1 MNQNPKLTQ
10 FLSKLANGRY
20 KFISKAR
27 SALGGTTGLSNEDKT
42 EAYAAINAFF
52 NPKKA
57 PPAQEPEKEVNTAEG
72 VRRIFLC
79 AEGTISAGLTALL
92 DASER
97 GPYTD
102 ADLSMLLKI
111 SLEKDALGA
120 FTKLLQ
126 RNVWQVTPA
135 MLNTQ
140 HFAANTR
147 FFAFVSAIFSSSS
160 PPREDTTR
168 AVLQTLTAEIERRAS
183 DEAQVAAFEE
193 LLMHITRRLTGFGF
207 NQLTALVVAF
217 ATPVFA
223 QRWLLTHDHNPQS
236 VHEFA
241 HRMMALYL
249 ANETNAASLVTLV
262 DTLEPERPVV
272 EEIVR
277 VLLAQRQL
285 GDAIH
290 IAGIVPEE
298 FKPQLYKILLP
309 MVRDYGDPLALVSF
323 GAAFKGLAD
332 RDEIKD
338 LVRRFLKPEV
348 NDRLD
353 ALFDGFEPVDVFES
367 VPSVLPPKEQAEIRN
382 TLMRKLG
389 LPTRETIG
397 RYVRPA

>member
-10 FLSKLANGRY
+10 FLSKLADGRY
-20 KFISKAR
+20 KLISNAR
-27 SALGGTTGLSNEDKT
+27 AALGGTAGLSDEDKA
-42 EAYAAINAFF
+42 EARRAIADFF
-52 NPKKA
+52 NPK
-57 PPAQEPEKEVNTAEG
+57 AQEPMKETVSQVESIRRTFVAAKTTLTVGLEG
-72 VRRIFLC
+72 
-79 AEGTISAGLTALL
+79 LL
-92 DASER
+92 AASQR
-97 GPYTD
+97 GPYSD
-102 ADLSMLLKI
+102 AELTMLLGI
-111 SLEKDALGA
+111 AIEEDVITA
-120 FTKLLQ
+120 FTELFHRNAGQITAGMINQ
-126 RNVWQVTPA
+126 RVLARNPRVFSF
-135 MLNTQ
+135 L
-140 HFAANTR
+140 
-147 FFAFVSAIFSSSS
+147 SAVFRSPT
-160 PPREDTTR
+160 PPREEVTR
-168 AVLQTLTAEIERRAS
+168 MMSQILVEEIERRAS
-183 DEAQVAAFEE
+183 DEAQVAVFEE
-193 LLMHITRRLTGFGF
+193 LVTMLIAKRPTEFGF
-207 NQLTALVVAF
+207 NPLTTLVVSF
-217 ATPVFA
+217 ASPVFA
-223 QRWLLTHDHNPQS
+223 QHWLLEHDHNMQS

-249 ANETNAASLVTLV
+249 ADETNAASLVTLV

-285 GDAIH
+285 GDAIY
-290 IAGIVPEE
+290 IAGVVPEE

>member
-1 MNQNPKLTQ
+1 MKNPKLEA
-10 FLSKLANGRY
+10 FLTKLADGRY
-20 KFISKAR
+20 KSIARAR
-27 SALGGTTGLSNEDKT
+27 SALGGTIDLSEDDKA
-42 EAYAAINAFF
+42 EAREAIAAFF
-52 NPKKA
+52 NPK
-57 PPAQEPEKEVNTAEG
+57 AQEPMKETVSQVESIRRTFVAAKTTLTVGLEG
-72 VRRIFLC
+72 
-79 AEGTISAGLTALL
+79 LL
-92 DASER
+92 AASQR
-97 GPYTD
+97 GPYSD
-102 ADLSMLLKI
+102 AELTMLLGI
-111 SLEKDALGA
+111 AIEEDVITA
-120 FTKLLQ
+120 FTELFHRNAGQITAGMINQ
-126 RNVWQVTPA
+126 RVLARNPRVFSF
-135 MLNTQ
+135 L
-140 HFAANTR
+140 
-147 FFAFVSAIFSSSS
+147 SAVFRSPT
-160 PPREDTTR
+160 PPREEVTR
-168 AVLQTLTAEIERRAS
+168 MMSQILVEEIERRAS
-183 DEAQVAAFEE
+183 DEAQVAVFEE
-193 LLMHITRRLTGFGF
+193 LVTMLIAKRPTEFGF
-207 NQLTALVVAF
+207 NPLTTLVVSF
-217 ATPVFA
+217 ASPVFA
-223 QRWLLTHDHNPQS
+223 QHWLLEHDHNMQS

-249 ANETNAASLVTLV
+249 ADETNAASLVTLV

-285 GDAIH
+285 GDAIY
-290 IAGIVPEE
+290 IAGVVPEE